1 MIDQSLFSNA
11 PTWCITCTYWM
22 LVWMIST
29 VLLIIRVLSYVT
41 CPYTPCKR
49 VMLFLYQLLPSLY
62 IRCIMGVWMNDLAC
76 LVHHKCIILLHMSL
90 YTLKTNDLTYWL
102 TFATLCY
109 IMFTYWMCLWMIWA
123 VLSIINVLLS
133 GVPDLCDR
141 TKIPRCADL
150 PHLHVPDSVWVF
162 FYFVWFLFIHLNIY
176 FYFESCTYCSK
187 FLNLPIVKYE

>member
-1 MIDQSLFSNA
+1 MAWPFSD
-11 PTWCITCTYWM
+11 I
-22 LVWMIST
+22 
-29 VLLIIRVLSYVT
+29 
-41 CPYTPCKR
+41 
-49 VMLFLYQLLPSLY
+49 
-62 IRCIMGVWMNDLAC
+62 
-76 LVHHKCIILLHMSL
+76 KCIILLHMSL
-90 YTLKTNDLTYWL
+90 YTLKTNDLTYWS

-109 IMFTYWMCLWMIWA
+109 IRFTYWMCLWMIWT

-176 FYFESCTYCSK
+176 FYFESCTYCSNFYIYLLWNMNK
-187 FLNLPIVKYE
+187 LTGVSLLWTRRALANKVKIRLMWK